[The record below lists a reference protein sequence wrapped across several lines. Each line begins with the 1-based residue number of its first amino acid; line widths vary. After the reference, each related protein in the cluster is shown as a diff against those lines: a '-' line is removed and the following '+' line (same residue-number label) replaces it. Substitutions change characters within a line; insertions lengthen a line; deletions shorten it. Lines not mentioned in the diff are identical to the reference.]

1 MDRAKSFWH
10 LATILVA
17 ILAHATD
24 FRVLPIANFI
34 VAEIRLLHQQNNA
47 IMNNE
52 KEWLIIHDKSLNMT
66 HIYDTRAYAVPS
78 AATNITSITSAIWLL
93 VNHCSSTVFHLEK
106 TFLRVK
112 KSEIV
117 LAHLLTFCQ
126 YTKRCSVY
134 NICFILLK
142 STVSSGKPWG
152 HLGTIVFEMIV
163 SQEQPLLWR
172 IIGWMSFDKPYLINV
187 VLKFTL
193 TSWKLD

>member
-1 MDRAKSFWH
+1 MTHELMQYH
-10 LATILVA
+10 LP
-17 ILAHATD
+17 
-24 FRVLPIANFI
+24 LPISLQSLPQSGYWLTT
-34 VAEIRLLHQQNNA
+34 VHQ
-47 IMNNE
+47 
-52 KEWLIIHDKSLNMT
+52 LCF
-66 HIYDTRAYAVPS
+66 
-78 AATNITSITSAIWLL
+78 TSKKHFWGL
-93 VNHCSSTVFHLEK
+93 
-106 TFLRVK
+106 K

-134 NICFILLK
+134 NICFILLI

-193 TSWKLD
+193 SSWKLEDSK